1 MAELAEVVEHIEE
14 DFPFSILKDLNHN
27 GLEMNP
33 RLVLINEAF
42 LNQGIRVPRTKAG
55 RFLKSEDRIAP
66 NSAPTERCMN
76 PCKG

>member
-42 LNQGIRVPRTKAG
+42 LNQGIRVPRTRAG
-55 RFLKSEDRIAP
+55 RFLKYEDRIAP
-66 NSAPTERCMN
+66 NVAPTERCMN